1 MANNDFSNVN
11 LDNLADVTEA
21 DLGNMEQSVD
31 MVDVP
36 VATKSVFDAERGNME
51 QVPIDYDEDDFN
63 FAMRTQRDGIDK
75 ANFMGK
81 TEIGD
86 LTSDVDDYFAMV
98 KQETESAKKQEQQG
112 FMFATVPF
120 GIGISYTLKNTAFG
134 KGIISF
140 GTSALQSL
148 PKGRIRKAETEIEDL
163 RHGYR
168 ERKDLSVFEKYF
180 AGDDSVLV
188 DGKLEVPTIQEAID
202 MTDEEKAERI
212 AELEANITA
221 SKALLDKSQNWFKD
235 YELDAN
241 AGEFD
246 KFMYSLGNAV
256 ASVGYSFGVA
266 AIAKNPKLATAIIA
280 GSFGK
285 LQLEDTYEKARE
297 KGVAPQKAEEM
308 GLSTAAVSGALEAF
322 GFSWLEKAVKASTM
336 FRRIAKGFMT
346 EALQEG
352 TQQAAVEGM
361 ESAYGID
368 IKTWDEIAADALY
381 SAAIGGLTGGATGG
395 VSVAFDRKI
404 AKEQEQAIFNE
415 FVNASMDNMS
425 VEEKSAVLKQ
435 EIAKRIS
442 NANPELEEET
452 INNLAQDIVERA
464 NGSTTKAIM
473 ALNQVITKEVN
484 FDTNDF
490 TFDVWLAQVKKNLM
504 KRGYT
509 TEEIEAKAAAIRAK
523 EDVKTG
529 FSQVYER
536 AKEDIEAGNLQR
548 SEAEVEQ
555 AATLFAANAVG
566 MHKQYGQGESV
577 IDYYNKLN
585 VRFEKGIENRLQEN
599 PQAYGAQPMAQEI
612 SWPNYEGI
620 YETDRYKNIRR
631 TAEEVAEK
639 LGLELKTVSIN
650 REGGISAYIETPY
663 GDIRISDHDTNYF
676 FGVLNTLDTDPNKIV
691 NIYKDIEEKIKN
703 KEEKEKYF
711 KNIVS
716 QIKNKYT
723 KQQIKE
729 IAKNDVLA
737 TIITKP
743 TSGYL
748 SSKFTGKNA
757 EIIEKWRNNDVSILS
772 PFMKDEDNTFAQEL
786 LPAQAYDANGKADI
800 NTPEFKAWFGDSKVV
815 DEQGKPLKMVH
826 FSNNEFSQF
835 DKSRAGINNNESSI
849 GFWFADREDF
859 AFNNERYPIR
869 YDVYLKMNNPL
880 IIEGSGTETNPWAD
894 TDKLDSYAKFKKMFN
909 DLMYQDPQM
918 WDERVYESFY
928 GGSELQKVKLHFSN
942 FSEKKQRE
950 IIKGITDKL
959 NAQGYDGII
968 IKNTRVDSLNP
979 DEGINQYIV
988 FEPNQIKS
996 VYNRGTW
1003 SAASD
1008 NIYEQTAFA
1017 GSRVDYDAPS
1027 LEAIGSGEGN
1037 QAHGYGLYYALNKG
1051 VAENY
1056 RESFVYEMQEMPYSE
1071 FGGKTLIEY
1080 IQENGKQ
1087 KAKDVIQNK
1096 IDEAEIKIQFYQD
1109 SEDYHDAQIWQGKLK
1124 ELQTLLKAAD
1134 TEGKGQVYEVDL
1146 PENPYLLD
1154 EQKTLSEQSNFVKDA
1169 IQKISEDFGLDTS
1182 AYKAKDEFFAK
1193 VRKYLGEDGEN
1204 LIKQIYDLEIE
1215 TKNSGDIGQNLDK
1228 LDDLWYEEGK
1238 LENELSKTKDL
1249 SDFYINEIYQI
1260 IDLETANKTTGDAFY
1275 KQLMEVAESKG
1286 INTEFEQQ
1294 KFASE
1299 LLNKYGIKGI
1309 TYFGQQDGR
1318 CFVIF
1323 DPKDVKVIQKFYQD
1337 NAGTPQQT
1345 GAGRRGEIE
1354 RTPQGYVIRLF
1365 EQADPSTLFHEM
1377 WHLFTF
1383 QLQEAAKTS
1392 ERAKADW
1399 EVLANWSGYTQAV
1412 TPDEKRAALERMAR
1426 GGEQYLAKGKAP
1438 SNRLKFAFE
1447 NFKQWLLDVYGNIK
1461 NLNVEINYEVEK
1473 VFNRLIG
1480 GKSLDYA
1487 FVSEKSEL
1495 GQELKRMRQK
1505 NIDAVVSGRYIIS
1518 DQTQMREITGIERM
1532 KALTQSIIDLTKMN
1546 KGKDLLLVMS
1556 DNLGDQTIEDIGN
1569 LIKTTK
1575 MRLPRKGDTLYTKLI
1590 KEGGITKELDRQFD
1604 ITGLMGL
1611 ERNDK
1616 LVRKPT
1622 KKEKVIGAN
1631 GQESI
1636 VWSKDKPKPIE
1647 TEEQLLE
1654 FLKKNKL
1661 LPELQADYTYADLD
1675 AEWEQA
1681 LQILERAPETYLDNG
1696 ARKIAE
1702 EAVAEANR
1710 ILEDIFQKPVS
1721 QIEEDYE
1728 NFLEIN
1734 RDFDIVSKD
1743 MLKDIRGLAIL
1754 IERETNRLQRLVK
1767 QSALE
1772 EARSVRDDIIGMLER
1787 SIPAA
1792 QRSAFIKYISEIDT
1806 YERLISRLPT
1816 LVNRIVFLQEKMFNE
1831 KLYRRIENVLKWSKS
1846 YKDSS
1851 GKRVSKFRDG
1861 DVQDFM
1867 DEAAKLFL
1875 VKNKEKAAEM
1885 IEKLLPKDE
1894 GVISRENVFK
1904 IKMLQVAAKLDGTVA
1919 ENYLDV
1925 YNVLLDT
1932 YKAGKFAGEAEREL
1946 RKEKE
1951 QKLAEMAYNII
1962 TKINPEEKG
1971 FKRDVKQKIKGFFY
1985 TQQGWED
1992 LMDILSGGDKKSKEY
2007 ESDLSNAARVLGAEV
2022 AERGKANQW
2031 GLDLMKF
2038 LSEALG
2044 GKDERAVLDYVKGL
2058 GKKIDLGTWASE
2070 RETKWGKKTNVKIE
2084 MSKDEMIDFYM
2095 KWKDEGSKKAILSKN
2110 GNGYSENMA
2119 NAILNNLTQED
2130 INVAEALF
2138 NFYKSTRDEVF
2149 EAYRDEFGVSLGQ
2162 VEWYSPRYREVNGD
2176 IESYYQGN
2184 IKAVSTGRVK
2194 ERKDSAAGA
2203 INFLGAFKT
2212 LDRYIAEVTH
2222 YTAWRKKMRDL
2233 NVIFGDKDVR
2243 EAIRERF
2250 GNSIIKII
2258 DKQIQDFATNGRQN
2272 ANAIDNVV
2280 NGFRT
2285 NFTISALAIKPALT
2299 LKQMT
2304 SIFAFMEYVPAKDF
2318 VKDLAYAMTHF
2329 KEIKAI
2335 LDESPLM
2342 KTRFANMQL
2351 EVNEMVN
2358 KHAIQRFVSSPKL
2371 QEAMMVFV
2379 QLGDIGAIYTGG
2391 WSVYAQAIREGKSKQ
2406 EALQIFE
2413 RAANSSQQS
2422 SYLSELSEWQRGGSF
2437 AKLFTM
2443 FASSQNQYFR
2453 KEMAAVRNLING
2465 RVDKTT
2471 AAKRILIYHFLLPM
2485 LFQWVCDL
2493 GRWDGKAQLR
2503 AALIG
2508 SLNGIF
2514 LIKDMFDALL
2524 RKAQGERVFE
2534 QTLSIFNT
2542 LNDISETLGKSIKTW
2557 LNNPDFEDVCAS
2569 IKDLGVVS
2577 GEAAGLPTGQ
2587 IENLWEGIVNVYE
2600 GNVVEGVEM
2609 LAGWTPYA
2617 VKNAEGGIPKDIAE
2631 AFK

>member
-11 LDNLADVTEA
+11 LDDLVDVTEA
-21 DLGNMEQSVD
+21 DFGDIDQSVD

-81 TEIGD
+81 TEVGD

-98 KQETESAKKQEQQG
+98 KQETEAAKKQEQQG
-112 FMFATVPF
+112 FRLATGPF
-120 GIGISYTLKNTAFG
+120 GISDMVSYTLKNTAFG

-163 RHGYR
+163 RRGYR
-168 ERKDLSVFEKYF
+168 ERKDLSVYEKYF

-202 MTDEEKAERI
+202 MSDEEKAERI

-266 AIAKNPKLATAIIA
+266 AIAKKPELATAIIA

-297 KGVAPQKAEEM
+297 KGVAAQKAEEM

-368 IKTWDEIAADALY
+368 PKTWDEIGADALY
-381 SAAIGGLTGGATGG
+381 AAAIGGLTGGAAGG
-395 VSVAFDRKI
+395 VSVAFDREV
-404 AKEQEQAIFNE
+404 AKEQDQAIFNE

-509 TEEIEAKAAAIRAK
+509 AEEIEAKAAAIRAK

-529 FSQVYER
+529 FSQVYAR

-585 VRFEKGIENRLQEN
+585 VRFEKGIENRLKEN
-599 PQAYGAQPMAQEI
+599 PQAYGAKPM
-612 SWPNYEGI
+612 
-620 YETDRYKNIRR
+620 
-631 TAEEVAEK
+631 
-639 LGLELKTVSIN
+639 
-650 REGGISAYIETPY
+650 
-663 GDIRISDHDTNYF
+663 
-676 FGVLNTLDTDPNKIV
+676 
-691 NIYKDIEEKIKN
+691 
-703 KEEKEKYF
+703 
-711 KNIVS
+711 
-716 QIKNKYT
+716 
-723 KQQIKE
+723 
-729 IAKNDVLA
+729 
-737 TIITKP
+737 
-743 TSGYL
+743 
-748 SSKFTGKNA
+748 
-757 EIIEKWRNNDVSILS
+757 
-772 PFMKDEDNTFAQEL
+772 AQEL
-786 LPAQAYDANGKADI
+786 LPAAAYDANGKADI

-815 DEQGKPLKMVH
+815 DEQGKPLVVYHGSPNK
-826 FSNNEFSQF
+826 F
-835 DKSRAGINNNESSI
+835 DVFNKEKIGSRDY
-849 GFWFADREDF
+849 GFFGKGFYFTPYDFTAKVYAKGFAE
-859 AFNNERYPIR
+859 NTSKQGQIYP
-869 YDVYLKMNNPL
+869 VYLNIKNPKYVRSDS
-880 IIEGSGTETNPWAD
+880 EGTIDVEE
-894 TDKLDSYAKFKKMFN
+894 LKK
-909 DLMYQDPQM
+909 
-918 WDERVYESFY
+918 
-928 GGSELQKVKLHFSN
+928 
-942 FSEKKQRE
+942 
-950 IIKGITDKL
+950 
-959 NAQGYDGII
+959 QGYDGVILI
-968 IKNTRVDSLNP
+968 DNVEYSKNDIENDRFVKEEIEEIKNYKNEWWKVYDVFGNLIGRKTI
-979 DEGINQYIV
+979 DEIVV

-996 VYNRGTW
+996 VDNRGTW

-1008 NIYEQTAFA
+1008 NIYEQSAFA

-1037 QAHGYGLYYALNKG
+1037 QAHGYGLYYALNKD
-1051 VAENY
+1051 VAERYRVNFVTAGKSFDEDNY
-1056 RESFVYEMQEMPYSE
+1056 
-1071 FGGKTLIEY
+1071 
-1080 IQENGKQ
+1080 
-1087 KAKDVIQNK
+1087 KDVAAYYYKTNNANREKAILSLEK
-1096 IDEAEIKIQFYQD
+1096 DIAEDKNM
-1109 SEDYHDAQIWQGKLK
+1109 SPEDRK
-1124 ELQTLLKAAD
+1124 ELDKMLDFLKTATDKELLG
-1134 TEGKGQVYEVDL
+1134 ESGQVHEVDV

-1154 EQKTLSEQSNFVKDA
+1154 EQLKYENQPEIVKQALDNIFNSADDNYPNKKLVLEKYKNKEGGSLYRLVAEVEYFNKNKTLDGVLSGDS
-1169 IQKISEDFGLDTS
+1169 G
-1182 AYKAKDEFFAK
+1182 AYK
-1193 VRKYLGEDGEN
+1193 L
-1204 LIKQIYDLEIE
+1204 
-1215 TKNSGDIGQNLDK
+1215 
-1228 LDDLWYEEGK
+1228 
-1238 LENELSKTKDL
+1238 
-1249 SDFYINEIYQI
+1249 
-1260 IDLETANKTTGDAFY
+1260 
-1275 KQLMEVAESKG
+1275 
-1286 INTEFEQQ
+1286 
-1294 KFASE
+1294 ASE
-1299 LLNKYGIKGI
+1299 ALNERGVKGI
-1309 TYFGQQDGR
+1309 TYDGEQDGR

-1461 NLNVEINYEVEK
+1461 NLNVEINYDVEK

-1647 TEEQLLE
+1647 TEEQLLD
-1654 FLKKNKL
+1654 FLKALKI

-1681 LQILERAPETYLDNG
+1681 LQILERAPETYLDDG

-1932 YKAGKFAGEAEREL
+1932 YKAGKFAGEAEKEL

-2304 SIFAFMEYVPAKDF
+2304 SMFAFMEYVPSKDF

-2391 WSVYAQAIREGKSKQ
+2391 WSVYAQAIRKGKSKQ

-2503 AALIG
+2503 VALIG

-2524 RKAQGERVFE
+2524 RKAQGERVFD
-2534 QTLSIFNT
+2534 QTLSIYNT

-2600 GNVVEGVEM
+2600 GNVVEGLEM

>member
-1 MANNDFSNVN
+1 MVNNDFSNVN
-11 LDNLADVTEA
+11 LDNLADVTETDFGDMA
-21 DLGNMEQSVD
+21 QSAD

-51 QVPIDYDEDDFN
+51 QVPIDFDEDDFN

-86 LTSDVDDYFAMV
+86 LSSDVDDYFALV
-98 KQETESAKKQEQQG
+98 NQENKENREKKPIH
-112 FMFATVPF
+112 PF
-120 GIGISYTLKNTAFG
+120 LKFRDAGADFLKNTSFG
-134 KGIISF
+134 KGFAEF
-140 GTSALQSL
+140 GISALESL

-163 RHGYR
+163 RRGYR
-168 ERKDLSVFEKYF
+168 ERKDLSNYKKYF
-180 AGDDSVLV
+180 SGDESVLV
-188 DGKLEVPTIQEAID
+188 DGKIETPTIQEAIN
-202 MTDEEKAERI
+202 MTDDEKAERI
-212 AELEANITA
+212 AELEANINA
-221 SKALLDKSQNWFKD
+221 NKSLLDKSQNWFKD

-246 KFMYSLGNAV
+246 KFMYSLGNAG

-266 AIAKNPKLATAIIA
+266 AITKNPELATAVIA

-285 LQLEDTYEKARE
+285 LQLEETYEKARE
-297 KGVAPQKAEEM
+297 KGVAAERAQEM

-322 GFSWLEKAVKASTM
+322 GFKWLEKAVKANTI
-336 FRRIAKGFMT
+336 FKRIAKGFMT

-352 TQQAAVEGM
+352 SQQAAVEGM

-368 IKTWDEIAADALY
+368 PKTWDEIGADALY
-381 SAAIGGLTGGATGG
+381 AAAIGGLTGAATGG
-395 VSVAFDRKI
+395 VSVVFDEAV
-404 AKEQEQAIFNE
+404 AKEQDQAIFNE
-415 FVNASMDNMS
+415 FVNASMTDMS
-425 VEEKSAVLKQ
+425 SEEKAEVLKQ
-435 EIAKRIS
+435 EIVKRIS
-442 NANPELEEET
+442 NANPELEKET

-509 TEEIEAKAAAIRAK
+509 AEQIEEKAKVIRAK
-523 EDVKTG
+523 EDIKTG

-536 AKEDIEAGNLQR
+536 AKADIEKGNLGR
-548 SEAEVEQ
+548 SEAEVEH
-555 AATLFAANAVG
+555 AATLLAANAVG
-566 MHKQYGQGESV
+566 MHKGYGQGENV
-577 IDYYNKLN
+577 LDYYNKLN
-585 VRFEKGIENRLQEN
+585 VSFEKGMENRLQEN
-599 PQAYGAQPMAQEI
+599 PNAYATQPMAQ
-612 SWPNYEGI
+612 
-620 YETDRYKNIRR
+620 
-631 TAEEVAEK
+631 TA
-639 LGLELKTVSIN
+639 
-650 REGGISAYIETPY
+650 Y
-663 GDIRISDHDTNYF
+663 H
-676 FGVLNTLDTDPNKIV
+676 
-691 NIYKDIEEKIKN
+691 
-703 KEEKEKYF
+703 
-711 KNIVS
+711 
-716 QIKNKYT
+716 
-723 KQQIKE
+723 
-729 IAKNDVLA
+729 
-737 TIITKP
+737 
-743 TSGYL
+743 
-748 SSKFTGKNA
+748 
-757 EIIEKWRNNDVSILS
+757 
-772 PFMKDEDNTFAQEL
+772 
-786 LPAQAYDANGKADI
+786 
-800 NTPEFKAWFGDSKVV
+800 
-815 DEQGKPLKMVH
+815 
-826 FSNNEFSQF
+826 
-835 DKSRAGINNNESSI
+835 
-849 GFWFADREDF
+849 
-859 AFNNERYPIR
+859 
-869 YDVYLKMNNPL
+869 
-880 IIEGSGTETNPWAD
+880 
-894 TDKLDSYAKFKKMFN
+894 
-909 DLMYQDPQM
+909 
-918 WDERVYESFY
+918 
-928 GGSELQKVKLHFSN
+928 
-942 FSEKKQRE
+942 
-950 IIKGITDKL
+950 
-959 NAQGYDGII
+959 
-968 IKNTRVDSLNP
+968 
-979 DEGINQYIV
+979 
-988 FEPNQIKS
+988 
-996 VYNRGTW
+996 
-1003 SAASD
+1003 
-1008 NIYEQTAFA
+1008 
-1017 GSRVDYDAPS
+1017 
-1027 LEAIGSGEGN
+1027 GSGESELVGGKFSLDYAGTGEGN
-1037 QAHGYGLYYALNKG
+1037 AAHGYGVYATVNYE
-1051 VAENY
+1051 VADEKY
-1056 RESFVYEMQEMPYSE
+1056 REMVVNARYEKESNRFNEDILQQEYDKQERKASSSKSQVEWDKLALLEDLLVTHDDAVVYANYP
-1071 FGGKTLIEY
+1071 
-1080 IQENGKQ
+1080 
-1087 KAKDVIQNK
+1087 
-1096 IDEAEIKIQFYQD
+1096 
-1109 SEDYHDAQIWQGKLK
+1109 K
-1124 ELQTLLKAAD
+1124 ELQEWYTKSIRNIVINRNR
-1134 TEGKGQVYEVDL
+1134 KRGQVYELDI
-1146 PENPYLLD
+1146 PENIDLLD
-1154 EQKTLSEQSNFVKDA
+1154 EQKSIYKQRA
-1169 IQKISEDFGLDTS
+1169 KIKKAVVSAMKEVGLDKFTS
-1182 AYKAKDEFFAK
+1182 VSSLSGLNGAD
-1193 VRKYLGEDGEN
+1193 V
-1204 LIKQIYDLEIE
+1204 YDMI
-1215 TKNSGDIGQNLDK
+1215 TRK
-1228 LDDLWYEEGK
+1228 LDFNQK
-1238 LENELSKTKDL
+1238 KT
-1249 SDFYINEIYQI
+1249 
-1260 IDLETANKTTGDAFY
+1260 
-1275 KQLMEVAESKG
+1275 
-1286 INTEFEQQ
+1286 
-1294 KFASE
+1294 SE
-1299 LLNKYGIKGI
+1299 LLYKYGIKGI
-1309 TYFGQQDGR
+1309 TYDGR
-1318 CFVIF
+1318 EDGRSFVIF
-1323 DPKDVKVIQKFYQD
+1323 NPEDIKIVQRFYQFAGTQSQTAALDELERAKGLLAQGVNAEDIRKQTGWFKGVDGKWRYEISDADATINEEEIERISEGENLREQKKSLLSEIDAYRKEMINNPDDYPEGYLSKLIDDLYDKIDEIDYKIDNGYITKGARLEEILNHEKLYAAYPYMRNIMVYVKKLPEATGGQFVVNRGIIEIDYSRTSPEELKSILMHEIQHIIQTKEGFSSGGNLSIAKAYKAQKEKLARENFSKVLERKIKEKLQNIIVKGLSKEQIEDLFGKYNDNLNTFFNNEATDEEIANAEKRYKNALEEYNVSEDEFEQAIKYAKASDVYGEALAETESNLQDVSNYDVYKRFYGEVEARNTQTRINMTDAERMELSPERTQDVK
-1337 NAGTPQQT
+1337 NAEAIVVFSDGTAASYDAQQQT

-1365 EQADPSTLFHEM
+1365 EQADPSTLLHEM

-1399 EVLANWSGYTQAV
+1399 EVLANWSGYNQAV

-1426 GGEQYLAKGKAP
+1426 GGEQYLMKGKAP

-1447 NFKQWLLDVYGNIK
+1447 NFKQWLTDVYESIK
-1461 NLNVEINYEVEK
+1461 NLNVEINYDVEK
-1473 VFNRLIG
+1473 VFARLVG

-1487 FVSEKSEL
+1487 FVSEKTEL

-1532 KALTQSIIDLTKMN
+1532 KALTQAIIDLTKIN

-1556 DNLGDQTIEDIGN
+1556 DNFGDQTIEDIGN

-1575 MRLPRKGDTLYTKLI
+1575 MRLPRKGDTLYTKMI

-1631 GQESI
+1631 GQENI

-1647 TEEQLLE
+1647 TEEQLLD
-1654 FLKKNKL
+1654 FLKALKL

-1675 AEWEQA
+1675 AEWLQA
-1681 LQILERAPETYLDNG
+1681 MNILENAPTTYLDNG

-1710 ILEDIFQKPVS
+1710 ILEDIFQKPMAE
-1721 QIEEDYE
+1721 IEEDYE

-1743 MLKDIRGLAIL
+1743 MLKDIRGLAVL

-1767 QSALE
+1767 KEALE
-1772 EARSVRDDIIGMLER
+1772 DARAVRDDIIGLLER

-1792 QRSAFIKYISEIDT
+1792 QRSAFMKYISEIDT

-1816 LVNRIVFLQEKMFNE
+1816 LVNRIVFLQEKLFNE

-1867 DEAAKLFL
+1867 DEANKLFL

-1885 IEKLLPKDE
+1885 IEKLLPSE
-1894 GVISRENVFK
+1894 ENVISRDNVFK

-1946 RKEKE
+1946 RKERE
-1951 QKLAEMAYNII
+1951 QKLAETAYNII
-1962 TKINPEEKG
+1962 EKVKPEEKG
-1971 FKRDVKQKIKGFFY
+1971 LKKDIKQKIKGFFY

-1992 LMDILSGGDKKSKEY
+1992 LMDILSGGDKASKEY
-2007 ESDLSNAARVLGAEV
+2007 ESELSKAARVLSEEV

-2044 GKDERAVLDYVKGL
+2044 GKDDRAVLAYVNNL
-2058 GKKIDLGTWASE
+2058 GKKIDLGTWATES
-2070 RETKWGKKTNVKIE
+2070 ETKWGKKKNIKIE

-2110 GNGYSENMA
+2110 GNGFSENMA

-2149 EAYRDEFGVSLGQ
+2149 EAYRDEFGVSLGK
-2162 VEWYSPRYREVNGD
+2162 VEWYSPRYRDVNGE
-2176 IESYYQGN
+2176 IESYYRSN

-2194 ERKDSAAGA
+2194 ERTDSTNIA
-2203 INFLGAFKT
+2203 IQFLGAFKT
-2212 LDRYIAEVTH
+2212 VDRYIAEVSH
-2222 YTAWRKKMRDL
+2222 YTVWRKKMRDL
-2233 NVIFGDKDVR
+2233 NVIFGDKDVK

-2250 GNSIIKII
+2250 GNDIIRII
-2258 DKQIQDFATNGRQN
+2258 DDQIKDFATNGKKN
-2272 ANAIDNVV
+2272 AKTVDNII

-2318 VKDLAYAMTHF
+2318 IKDLSYAMTHF

-2358 KHAIQRFVSSPKL
+2358 KKAIQRFVSSPKL

-2422 SYLSELSEWQRGGSF
+2422 SYLSELSDWQRGNSF

-2453 KEMAAVRNLING
+2453 KEMAAVRNIING
-2465 RVDKTT
+2465 RVDKTK

-2503 AALIG
+2503 VALIG

-2524 RKAQGERVFE
+2524 RKAQGERVFD
-2534 QTLSIFNT
+2534 QTLSIYNT

-2557 LNNPDFEDVCAS
+2557 LNNPDFEDVCES

-2577 GEAAGLPTGQ
+2577 GEAAGLPFGQ
-2587 IENLWEGIVNVYE
+2587 LENLWEGATNLYE
-2600 GNVVEGVEM
+2600 GNIVEGLEI

-2617 VKNAEGGIPKDIAE
+2617 VKNAEGGIPKDIAK
-2631 AFK
+2631 AFE